1 MRGDDESGGKGMSRT
16 LRPRCKSRER
26 PPEPTVGQK
35 KLYRWYSNWKILQF
49 TCEHCG
55 WIGKGEEA
63 FPNEGGVLEC
73 PRCDRGVA
81 YVQFPSLRDTEQAA
95 AAGNEEAIRDLSE
108 KRERIRRLEARMN
121 KFWSNHLHSLE
132 QLPELEGD
140 ESLEF
145 TWDIAVHVG
154 DENEDYQIIRVG
166 EREVWRELA
175 FWDNMVRFNEIK
187 DLLKRKYG
195 TRFKSLTP
203 TDGSLDFLT
212 GDHYFKLRTLIWT

>member
-1 MRGDDESGGKGMSRT
+1 MRT
-16 LRPRCKSRER
+16 LRRRCRSTER

-35 KLYRWYSNWKILQF
+35 RLYAWYSDWRILEF

-55 WIGKGEEA
+55 WTGKGEKTC
-63 FPNEGGVLEC
+63 PNEGGVLEC

-81 YVQFPSLRDTEQAA
+81 YVQFPNLRDMEQAA
-95 AAGNEEAIRDLSE
+95 AEGNPEAIQDLPK

-140 ESLEF
+140 EPLEF
-145 TWDIAVHVG
+145 AWDIKVHVG
-154 DENEDYQIIRVG
+154 DEREDFQIIKIG
-166 EREVWRELA
+166 EMEVWRELA
-175 FWDNMVRFNEIK
+175 FWDNILRFNEIK
-187 DLLKRKYG
+187 DLLKQKYG

-203 TDGSLDFLT
+203 TDGSLDWLT
-212 GDHYFKLRTLIWT
+212 GDHYFRLKTLSWT

>member
-1 MRGDDESGGKGMSRT
+1 VRGDDEIGGKGMSRT
-16 LRPRCKSRER
+16 LRPRCGSRER

-35 KLYRWYSNWKILQF
+35 RLYPWYSDWKILQF

-55 WIGKGEEA
+55 WTGKGEKA

-108 KRERIRRLEARMN
+108 KRERIKRMEDRMN

-140 ESLEF
+140 ELLEF

-154 DENEDYQIIRVG
+154 SSSSCATAR
-166 EREVWRELA
+166 
-175 FWDNMVRFNEIK
+175 
-187 DLLKRKYG
+187 LKRWCRCS
-195 TRFKSLTP
+195 TSPFSCP
-203 TDGSLDFLT
+203 CPACVFSPSSP
-212 GDHYFKLRTLIWT
+212 

>member
-1 MRGDDESGGKGMSRT
+1 MSRT
-16 LRPRCKSRER
+16 RGKMCGSRER

-35 KLYRWYSNWKILQF
+35 RLYAWYSDWKILEF

-55 WIGKGEEA
+55 WIGKGEKA

-81 YVQFPSLRDTEQAA
+81 YVQFPNLRDTEQAA
-95 AAGNEEAIRDLSE
+95 AAGDEEAIRDLPE
-108 KRERIRRLEARMN
+108 TRERIRRLEARMS

-132 QLPELEGD
+132 QLPELEG

-145 TWDIAVHVG
+145 TWDIKVHVG

-175 FWDNMVRFNEIK
+175 FWDNMLRFNEIK
-187 DLLKRKYG
+187 GLLKQKYG

-212 GDHYFKLRTLIWT
+212 GDHYFKLQTLSWT